1 MFLRCFK
8 ESLNSTYPNSTHVFS
23 PYIWTFL
30 NIKNSRR
37 QNLQSCI
44 WKKQKSVRT
53 PLKIH
58 HRFSLF
64 LPFLIHLLI
73 KSVYYPFSVFSLII
87 TFLAVDI
94 SSLDHYDNNPTL
106 SSIPIFTPPPPS
118 SPVVP
123 GWVISLKFKHT
134 YVSVFLKNL
143 WAAFHLNRD

>member
-8 ESLNSTYPNSTHVFS
+8 EFLNSTYPNPTHVFS
-23 PYIWTFL
+23 PYIWTSL
-30 NIKNSRR
+30 NTKNSRK

-53 PLKIH
+53 PFKIH
-58 HRFSLF
+58 HQFSQF
-64 LPFLIHLLI
+64 LTFLIHLLI
-73 KSVYYPFSVFSLII
+73 KCVYYPFSVFSLVI

-94 SSLDHYDNNPTL
+94 SSLDHDDNNPTL
-106 SSIPIFTPPPPS
+106 CSIPIFTCLLPS

-123 GWVISLKFKHT
+123 ARVISLQFKDI

-143 WAAFHLNRD
+143 